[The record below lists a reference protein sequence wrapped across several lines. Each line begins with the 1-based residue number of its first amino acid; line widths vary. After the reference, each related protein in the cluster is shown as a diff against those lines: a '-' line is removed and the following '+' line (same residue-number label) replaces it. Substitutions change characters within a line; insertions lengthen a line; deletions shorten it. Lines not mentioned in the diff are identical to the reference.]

1 MKKHLLL
8 SCLLI
13 SLLGILVPGQINAS
27 APAKADLRK
36 PEPVVIYKVTVD
48 GKVTKTVTNMPL
60 IHRANMSPSGRFVYG
75 ERIGYGK
82 ADRTIP
88 YLYDM
93 QTKKMTQLSGYGKW
107 SPKQDVLYVRE
118 NGGIVKL
125 SLPDGKKTVLVP
137 AAAQYPVLDFSVSPD
152 EQYMAFTRMD
162 MLSSNSKVSG
172 HLYLQHLPTLKM
184 KKNDQYEWKV
194 DHYAPQ
200 EKFYW
205 MPNSKKLFY
214 RTQTAFKELDLPTG
228 LKYEHKMTDFPS
240 YSNDMKYRYMRTE
253 KEEYMLDLPA
263 GKKLILKSSFYPDN
277 DLKQIFWSPGGNQ
290 FAAEVYV
297 HPSNSQDS
305 YGAIRFCKQ
314 VKNCNDPFSD
324 PKKGLPNPYLS
335 SADNYRIIGWAKDGK
350 SYYVADLAS
359 THYTAFALD
368 KLDIYNEI
376 YEQR

>member
-27 APAKADLRK
+27 APAKADPRK
-36 PEPVVIYKVTVD
+36 PEPVVIYQVPVD
-48 GKVTKTVTNMPL
+48 GKVTKTVTNMTL
-60 IHRANMSPSGRFVYG
+60 IHRASMSPSGRFVYG

-107 SPKQDVLYVRE
+107 SPKQDTLYVRE

-152 EQYMAFTRMD
+152 EQYMVFTRMD

-172 HLYLQHLPTLKM
+172 HLILQHLPTLKM
-184 KKNDQYEWKV
+184 KKNDQYEWPSGTEEER
-194 DHYAPQ
+194 Y
-200 EKFYW
+200 YW
-205 MPNSKKLFY
+205 VPNSKKLFY
-214 RTQTAFKELDLPTG
+214 KTQTAYKELDLPTG
-228 LKYEHKMTDFPS
+228 LKYDHNMTAFPS
-240 YSNDMKYRYMRTE
+240 YSNDMKYRYMRTNT
-253 KEEYMLDLPA
+253 EEYMLDLQTGKKVNLKDSIFTESYLDKIVWSPA
-263 GKKLILKSSFYPDN
+263 GH
-277 DLKQIFWSPGGNQ
+277 QMAVEQ
-290 FAAEVYV
+290 HART
-297 HPSNSQDS
+297 SNSQDS
-305 YGAIRFCKQ
+305 YMYMQSCKE
-314 VKNCNDPFSD
+314 VTKCSYPFGSPDKGMPGYYDLSD
-324 PKKGLPNPYLS
+324 NQ
-335 SADNYRIIGWAKDGK
+335 RIIGWAKDGK

-359 THYTAFALD
+359 IHYSDFSPE
-368 KLDIYNEI
+368 KLGPSYNVIEL
-376 YEQR
+376 RS